1 MWMVLLYG
9 VATFMETGVG
19 VWMFG
24 RMFPERKS
32 SSEYRWAK
40 MILLT
45 LLILTTYTMH
55 RAYGQEYIYE
65 KFFFIVVYA
74 GVMISDAILYKYRD
88 FFRINKKTEKI
99 ILFSYI
105 SIMLTWQ
112 YWVSYVSFGIIAIAN
127 LYLPFFLLTVGSST
141 LGRTFTFEAS
151 IISGLYSCSTTT
163 VRFMVVSLGWVVWA

>member
-88 FFRINKKTEKI
+88 FFRINKKTEYSNAIVHAFQGFRAPFSGKI
-99 ILFSYI
+99 VHIFPEQSAA
-105 SIMLTWQ
+105 
-112 YWVSYVSFGIIAIAN
+112 FN
-127 LYLPFFLLTVGSST
+127 
-141 LGRTFTFEAS
+141 
-151 IISGLYSCSTTT
+151 
-163 VRFMVVSLGWVVWA
+163 

>member
-65 KFFFIVVYA
+65 KLFF
-74 GVMISDAILYKYRD
+74 L
-88 FFRINKKTEKI
+88 EKI
-99 ILFSYI
+99 S
-105 SIMLTWQ
+105 SRTEHR
-112 YWVSYVSFGIIAIAN
+112 A
-127 LYLPFFLLTVGSST
+127 LPIRDYG
-141 LGRTFTFEAS
+141 
-151 IISGLYSCSTTT
+151 
-163 VRFMVVSLGWVVWA
+163 

>member
-45 LLILTTYTMH
+45 LLILTTYT
-55 RAYGQEYIYE
+55 
-65 KFFFIVVYA
+65 
-74 GVMISDAILYKYRD
+74 
-88 FFRINKKTEKI
+88 T
-99 ILFSYI
+99 
-105 SIMLTWQ
+105 
-112 YWVSYVSFGIIAIAN
+112 VSYTH
-127 LYLPFFLLTVGSST
+127 LTLPTILRV
-141 LGRTFTFEAS
+141 
-151 IISGLYSCSTTT
+151 
-163 VRFMVVSLGWVVWA
+163 

>member
-1 MWMVLLYG
+1 
-9 VATFMETGVG
+9 METGVG

-65 KFFFIVVYA
+65 KFFEYTRKEN
-74 GVMISDAILYKYRD
+74 VMLMNIFEGIL
-88 FFRINKKTEKI
+88 I
-99 ILFSYI
+99 
-105 SIMLTWQ
+105 
-112 YWVSYVSFGIIAIAN
+112 
-127 LYLPFFLLTVGSST
+127 PFV
-141 LGRTFTFEAS
+141 
-151 IISGLYSCSTTT
+151 
-163 VRFMVVSLGWVVWA
+163 

>member
-65 KFFFIVVYA
+65 KFFFANYA
-74 GVMISDAILYKYRD
+74 QTECQFRYCGTAI
-88 FFRINKKTEKI
+88 
-99 ILFSYI
+99 
-105 SIMLTWQ
+105 
-112 YWVSYVSFGIIAIAN
+112 
-127 LYLPFFLLTVGSST
+127 PFLTVRST
-141 LGRTFTFEAS
+141 AR
-151 IISGLYSCSTTT
+151 
-163 VRFMVVSLGWVVWA
+163 

>member
-74 GVMISDAILYKYRD
+74 GVMISDAILYNIEIFSESIR
-88 FFRINKKTEKI
+88 RPKK
-99 ILFSYI
+99 
-105 SIMLTWQ
+105 
-112 YWVSYVSFGIIAIAN
+112 
-127 LYLPFFLLTVGSST
+127 
-141 LGRTFTFEAS
+141 
-151 IISGLYSCSTTT
+151 
-163 VRFMVVSLGWVVWA
+163 

>member
-1 MWMVLLYG
+1 
-9 VATFMETGVG
+9 METGVG

-112 YWVSYVSFGIIAIAN
+112 YWVS
-127 LYLPFFLLTVGSST
+127 
-141 LGRTFTFEAS
+141 
-151 IISGLYSCSTTT
+151 
-163 VRFMVVSLGWVVWA
+163 

>member
-45 LLILTTYTMH
+45 LLILTTYT
-55 RAYGQEYIYE
+55 ATSTLLIYMKTE
-65 KFFFIVVYA
+65 
-74 GVMISDAILYKYRD
+74 L
-88 FFRINKKTEKI
+88 FFRS
-99 ILFSYI
+99 SY
-105 SIMLTWQ
+105 
-112 YWVSYVSFGIIAIAN
+112 
-127 LYLPFFLLTVGSST
+127 
-141 LGRTFTFEAS
+141 
-151 IISGLYSCSTTT
+151 
-163 VRFMVVSLGWVVWA
+163 

>member
-1 MWMVLLYG
+1 MDGIIIWGGNVYG
-9 VATFMETGVG
+9 TGVG

-65 KFFFIVVYA
+65 KFFF
-74 GVMISDAILYKYRD
+74 
-88 FFRINKKTEKI
+88 
-99 ILFSYI
+99 
-105 SIMLTWQ
+105 
-112 YWVSYVSFGIIAIAN
+112 
-127 LYLPFFLLTVGSST
+127 
-141 LGRTFTFEAS
+141 
-151 IISGLYSCSTTT
+151 YSCLCWSHDI
-163 VRFMVVSLGWVVWA
+163 RCYLI

>member
-1 MWMVLLYG
+1 MWDGIIIWGGNVYG
-9 VATFMETGVG
+9 TGVG

-65 KFFFIVVYA
+65 KFF
-74 GVMISDAILYKYRD
+74 L
-88 FFRINKKTEKI
+88 
-99 ILFSYI
+99 
-105 SIMLTWQ
+105 
-112 YWVSYVSFGIIAIAN
+112 
-127 LYLPFFLLTVGSST
+127 
-141 LGRTFTFEAS
+141 
-151 IISGLYSCSTTT
+151 
-163 VRFMVVSLGWVVWA
+163 

>member
-1 MWMVLLYG
+1 
-9 VATFMETGVG
+9 METGVG

-45 LLILTTYTMH
+45 FLILTTYTMH

-99 ILFSYI
+99 ILFSY
-105 SIMLTWQ
+105 Q
-112 YWVSYVSFGIIAIAN
+112 
-127 LYLPFFLLTVGSST
+127 
-141 LGRTFTFEAS
+141 
-151 IISGLYSCSTTT
+151 
-163 VRFMVVSLGWVVWA
+163 

>member
-55 RAYGQEYIYE
+55 RE
-65 KFFFIVVYA
+65 
-74 GVMISDAILYKYRD
+74 GVKIL
-88 FFRINKKTEKI
+88 
-99 ILFSYI
+99 
-105 SIMLTWQ
+105 
-112 YWVSYVSFGIIAIAN
+112 VSMESKSF
-127 LYLPFFLLTVGSST
+127 
-141 LGRTFTFEAS
+141 
-151 IISGLYSCSTTT
+151 
-163 VRFMVVSLGWVVWA
+163 

>member
-1 MWMVLLYG
+1 
-9 VATFMETGVG
+9 METGVG

-65 KFFFIVVYA
+65 NRIIFSVFLLILKKSLY
-74 GVMISDAILYKYRD
+74 LYKIASD
-88 FFRINKKTEKI
+88 
-99 ILFSYI
+99 
-105 SIMLTWQ
+105 IMTP
-112 YWVSYVSFGIIAIAN
+112 A
-127 LYLPFFLLTVGSST
+127 
-141 LGRTFTFEAS
+141 
-151 IISGLYSCSTTT
+151 
-163 VRFMVVSLGWVVWA
+163 